1 MSKKR
6 FGTLF
11 QRILDK
17 FSDVA
22 YRSPKIVQGEKVHAA
37 KKLREQTHQGKVIP
51 QPKAPPASSSKLKQT
66 SDRGKDAVVEKIPAT
81 PRIQKDPTPR
91 YKEKK
96 KVNQQPDQNGQFF
109 KDIPENAAQFD
120 SNPSA
125 SKLDIV
131 IGLDFGTSST
141 KAVIHAPY
149 YAGNPAF
156 AVPFG
161 NLAHNSLKYLLPS
174 RLYIS
179 NDGYCSLAPFSD
191 ASTLTDIKIG
201 LMQAPDKCIEPASG
215 PPCDASATEVATA
228 YLASVLRYVRCWFI
242 ANKREAFGRFSIN
255 WSCNFGLP
263 AATND
268 DASSRETFDMVVRA
282 AWRVS
287 KQSGQV
293 TLGLSKQAIEKIK
306 HSKSEDEN
314 RWCELELIPEVIAE
328 VTGYAKSHLRNEG
341 LHLLVDIG
349 ASTLDVCSFNL
360 HKKDGDDV
368 FSIFTADVELLGAR
382 RLHFTRLN
390 GAKEAIDVQ
399 GADIVDKDDPMSMI
413 PDIVGK
419 YIPKSQEIINKTTD
433 AENNF
438 KNECKRLLYK
448 TLFDLWKR
456 RDPYSRRWSES
467 LPVFVCGGAA
477 TMQVYQDVVSSVDE
491 WLRKYISS
499 SQGARIVQLP
509 KPESL
514 EADIDNNLYHRLA
527 VAWGLSHESFNIGKY
542 VRPSEIDD
550 ILDH

>member
-1 MSKKR
+1 MSRKK
-6 FGTLF
+6 FGALF
-11 QRILDK
+11 QSILDK
-17 FSDVA
+17 FPDVI
-22 YRSPKIVQGEKVHAA
+22 YRSKEIVKDEKDHAA
-37 KKLREQTHQGKVIP
+37 KQPREQTHQGKVIP
-51 QPKAPPASSSKLKQT
+51 QPQDAPASPAKLTRT
-66 SDRGKDAVVEKIPAT
+66 SDRGKDPKMLNVVPPKL
-81 PRIQKDPTPR
+81 K
-91 YKEKK
+91 KK
-96 KVNQQPDQNGQFF
+96 KVCQQVDQSGQFF
-109 KDIPENAAQFD
+109 KDIPENTDQFD

-161 NLAHNSLKYLLPS
+161 NLAHDSLKYLLPS

-215 PPCDASATEVATA
+215 PPCEASAAEVATA
-228 YLASVLRYVRCWFI
+228 YLALVLRYVRCWFI
-242 ANKREAFGRFSIN
+242 SNKREAFGRFSIN
-255 WSCNFGLP
+255 WSCNLGLP

-268 DASSRETFDMVVRA
+268 DVSSREIFDMVVRA

-293 TLGLSKQAIEKIK
+293 TLGSSKQAIENIK
-306 HSKSEDEN
+306 HAKFGADN

-382 RLHFTRLN
+382 RLHFTRIN
-390 GAKEAIDVQ
+390 GAKKAIDVQ
-399 GADIVDKDDPMSMI
+399 GTNLVDEDDPVSMI
-413 PDIVGK
+413 PDSIDK
-419 YIPKSQEIINKTTD
+419 YIPKNQEIINKTTD

-438 KNECKRLLYK
+438 KNDCKTLLYK

-456 RDPYSRRWSES
+456 RDPYSHRWSET

-477 TMQVYQDVVSSVDE
+477 AMQAYQDVISSIDE

-514 EADIDNNLYHRLA
+514 EADIDNDLYHRLA

-550 ILDH
+550 IPNH